1 MNASRITRA
10 LGNDAL
16 QLQNYINR
24 YSRYHQSVLTIE
36 QFTQFGRNASPDE
49 SFTFLRHEIPTRLA
63 HIMQELNHMPKNLLA
78 VPSIQIVRKWYL
90 ESFKDLMDFQGTN
103 DIGTENRDRFAR
115 ILHNIKRRHDA
126 TVETMAKGIMEL
138 KDLEG
143 TDAIIPAVQYFL
155 DRFYMNRIGI
165 RLLMTQHLALFEEN
179 LTRSSR
185 SRFIGVFEPNC
196 HVKSIVTDAI
206 DNAGLLCEEYYLDSP
221 DVIITEH
228 NSSCKGEDIII
239 AYVPSHLYFVMFE
252 LLKNAMRATI
262 ETHSNKD
269 HLPPVRVDIVR
280 GSEDLTVRI
289 SDEGNGIARSHME
302 NLFMYHYSTAP
313 QPDQNT
319 LTTPMAGYG
328 YGLPLSRLYA
338 KYFGGDLQITS
349 MQGYGSSAYV
359 YLKALSSD
367 AQEVIPLYNS
377 FVAKQYKSDQK
388 PSPVAPKDWSCD
400 SFYDGQIHSYV
411 KASHRAS
418 RTNNNDSNSRTK

>member
-1 MNASRITRA
+1 MNANRISRA
-10 LGNDAL
+10 LVNDVMQIEKYL
-16 QLQNYINR
+16 TK

-36 QFTQFGRNASPDE
+36 QFTQFGKNASNDE
-49 SFTFLRHEIPTRLA
+49 SFKFLRHEIPTRLA
-63 HIMQELNHMPKNLLA
+63 HIMQELDHMPKNLLA
-78 VPSIQIVRKWYL
+78 VPSVKTVRKWYF
-90 ESFKDLMDFQGTN
+90 ESFKDLMDFQDTN
-103 DIGTENRDRFAR
+103 DVSAENRDRFAR

-126 TVETMAKGIMEL
+126 TVETMAKGVMEL
-138 KDLEG
+138 KELEG
-143 TDAIIPAVQYFL
+143 TSAIPPTVQYFL

-179 LTRSSR
+179 LTRSSK

-196 HVKSIVTDAI
+196 HVKSICNDAV
-206 DNAGLLCEEYYLDSP
+206 DNAGLLCEEYYLDVP
-221 DVIITEH
+221 DVIISEH
-228 NSSCKGEDIII
+228 NSICRGEDIII

-262 ETHSNKD
+262 ETHGDKD
-269 HLPPVRVDIVR
+269 QLPPVKVDIVR
-280 GSEDLTVRI
+280 GDKDLTIRI
-289 SDEGNGIARSHME
+289 TDEGNGIARSHME

-313 QPDQNT
+313 QPDQDT

-359 YLKALSSD
+359 YLKALSGH

-377 FVAKQYKSDQK
+377 SVKQHYKNDQTQNMV
-388 PSPVAPKDWSCD
+388 SPRDWSCD

-411 KASHRAS
+411 KASHRSS
-418 RTNNNDSNSRTK
+418 RSTSSNNRTK

>member
-1 MNASRITRA
+1 MNANRISRA
-10 LGNDAL
+10 LVNDSKHIEQYL
-16 QLQNYINR
+16 TK
-24 YSRYHQSVLTIE
+24 YSRYHQSVLSIE
-36 QFTQFGRNASPDE
+36 QFTQFGKNASHED
-49 SFTFLRHEIPTRLA
+49 SFKFLRHEIPTRLA
-63 HIMQELNHMPKNLLA
+63 HIMQELNHMPKNLLQ
-78 VPSIQIVRKWYL
+78 VPSVKIVRKWYM
-90 ESFKDLMDFQGTN
+90 ESFKDLMDFQDTS
-103 DIGTENRDRFAR
+103 DASTENRDRFAR
-115 ILHNIKRRHDA
+115 ILLNIKRRHDA

-138 KDLEG
+138 KEAEG
-143 TDAIIPAVQYFL
+143 HDAIIPAVQYFL

-179 LTRSSR
+179 LTRSSK

-206 DNAGLLCEEYYLDSP
+206 DNAGLLCEEYYLDAP
-221 DVIITEH
+221 DVVITEH
-228 NSSCKGEDIII
+228 NSSSRGEDIII

-262 ETHSNKD
+262 ETHGDKD
-269 HLPPVRVDIVR
+269 PLPPVKVDIVR
-280 GSEDLTVRI
+280 GSEDLTIRI
-289 SDEGNGIARSHME
+289 SDEGNGIPRSHME

-349 MQGYGSSAYV
+349 MQGFGSSAYV
-359 YLKALSSD
+359 YLKALSGD

-377 FVAKQYKSDQK
+377 YVAKQYKNDTA
-388 PSPVAPKDWSCD
+388 PSLVTPKDWSCD

-411 KASHRAS
+411 KASHRTTRS
-418 RTNNNDSNSRTK
+418 STRTK